1 MVPSYSGTPCFFW
14 WVTGL
19 VQSLVPSARPMKLAT
34 PMGALSGNNLQ
45 VSLPAVVSMSA
56 VGSAEAAV
64 AGFAAV
70 AAGFLAG
77 GVGAAC
83 AHDIKQEENR
93 MEKMRRG
100 LRIGHSLDCSSR
112 VFAHLSVV
120 GKTRL

>member
-45 VSLPAVVSMSA
+45 VSLPAVVAMSA

-64 AGFAAV
+64 AGL
-70 AAGFLAG
+70 AAGGAGVLGG

-83 AHDIKQEENR
+83 AQPHQQGQNR
-93 MEKMRRG
+93 KGKVGRG
-100 LRIGHSLDCSSR
+100 LGIGLYLSL
-112 VFAHLSVV
+112 
-120 GKTRL
+120 

>member
-64 AGFAAV
+64 AGLAAV
-70 AAGFLAG
+70 AACFFGRVG
-77 GVGAAC
+77 GGAFD
-83 AHDIKQEENR
+83 HRIK
-93 MEKMRRG
+93 KVKHKLCTVIKG
-100 LRIGHSLDCSSR
+100 
-112 VFAHLSVV
+112 
-120 GKTRL
+120 

>member
-45 VSLPAVVSMSA
+45 VSLPAAVSMSA

-64 AGFAAV
+64 AGLAAV
-70 AAGFLAG
+70 GAGFLHG
-77 GVGAAC
+77 GQGAAR
-83 AHDIKQEENR
+83 ADHHQKGKKR
-93 MEKMRRG
+93 MGTTRRG
-100 LRIGHSLDCSSR
+100 LSIGSAVL
-112 VFAHLSVV
+112 
-120 GKTRL
+120 

>member
-64 AGFAAV
+64 AGLAAG
-70 AAGFLAG
+70 AAGFFARALW
-77 GVGAAC
+77 AAFGPR
-83 AHDIKQEENR
+83 IQKGQNSKETIR
-93 MEKMRRG
+93 KG
-100 LRIGHSLDCSSR
+100 LSNGE
-112 VFAHLSVV
+112 
-120 GKTRL
+120 